1 MSKQESYD
9 DNSIQVLNDIEHIKL
24 RYGIEAGIPRLPMLP
39 VSVDDPKLVELV
51 KDINKAVEE
60 VKNS

>member
-24 RYGIEAGIPRLPMLP
+24 RYGMYISDNGPFQLF
-39 VSVDDPKLVELV
+39 S
-51 KDINKAVEE
+51 E
-60 VKNS
+60 VLDN